1 MRLLFCFFMIISI
14 GLHGQKSVLS
24 EGEWIK
30 VSVRKSGTYKIDYTF
45 LKKNASNFKTI
56 DPQKIRVFVGNIK
69 SLPQNNSSERTKDL
83 RQIPVLINDLN
94 RKLDINDQILFY
106 AESPHEEF
114 FDSFSSRI
122 RHKLNAYSDENFYF
136 INIGKEDAIKIE
148 TLPTTQ
154 SNSSPIQVL
163 TYFTYEE
170 KERKNLLS
178 SGRNW
183 FGEFFYNNYSLN
195 LTNPDAQSDIRLNMS
210 ILGMGRSDQTLNL
223 KIGEES
229 ITNLTLPKSFYN
241 SADNYARYNR
251 VSNHTDFELNIP
263 KSKANAN
270 LELSLSTAGS
280 ANAGAYMD
288 YYEIQYERN
297 ITYNPTEA
305 IKYWYLKKSR
315 ETTFRLN
322 RMDKNTEVWLVDNA
336 FKPSRFSLKNDGT
349 FGEDLNDSETKQI
362 IVFDKE
368 SVETPTFIEK
378 VANQSIIDHN
388 TPNLLIVYPE
398 KFRAEAERLM
408 IFKKQTQN
416 IDVLGFSTKE
426 IYNEF
431 SSGKLDPTAIRDF
444 CRHFWLK
451 DKTKLKHLL
460 LIGDATFDYKN
471 NNEIGY
477 VDTKN
482 FVPTYQS
489 RESLEPIYSFSSD
502 DYFGFLEDHEGDWSE
517 GFSQKNIWI
526 SNRDNDHTMDI
537 AVGRLPAKT
546 LFEAKGL
553 ISKIINYQNAEIKNG
568 DWKTKIAYVADN
580 RDYNIHQQD
589 AESLSQLSK
598 SAYGGFQLEKI
609 YLDQFPISTNNT
621 APKATEAID
630 NVLRNGS
637 FLVNYNGHGSEDGW
651 ANEKLLT
658 IADIQNFR
666 NPTKLPIFFTATCQ
680 FGKFDNPALVS
691 GAELALLNP
700 SGGCIA
706 LLTTTR
712 PVYSSTNERI
722 NSAFY
727 NNISNAKTLGELFVL
742 TKNQSIEGEIN
753 RNFSLLGDP
762 SQLLPEFKNHV
773 ELLKVNDKQPNG
785 QVLKALEKIQV
796 VGKTEKKITGKIK
809 VTVFDKPTQDVTL
822 GTFGD
827 GPKFSYYSSEKKLF
841 EGLYAINH
849 GEFMAQII
857 LPKDQAF
864 GSGKGLMTFYAINE
878 DSTENIYGYFNDF
891 ILSHQT
897 KAESEDNTG
906 PEVKISQNSNELI
919 IFEIFDENGI
929 NISDFDANHKMQIV
943 LDDTLII
950 VANELYTPSQSAYQ
964 GFVNF
969 YVGNLTSGKHKLK
982 FIVYDSHNNKTEKSF
997 EFNIE
1002 KPEFAIVN
1010 YLNYPNPF
1018 SNYTNLIFKHNR
1030 LGNDILAHLMVYDIF
1045 GKTIVD
1051 YQKSCKNCEEK
1062 IEFGLDFEGKT
1073 DIPSQL
1079 YYKINLLSVSENETT
1094 QSSGRLIF
1102 WK

>member
-1 MRLLFCFFMIISI
+1 MIISF
-14 GLHGQKSVLS
+14 GLQGQKSVLS

-30 VSVRKSGTYKIDYTF
+30 VSVKKSGIYKIDYTF
-45 LKKNASNFKTI
+45 LKKNSSNYKAL

-69 SLPQNNSSERTKDL
+69 SLPQNNSIERIKDL
-83 RQIPVLINDLN
+83 RQIPVLGNDLN
-94 RKLDINDQILFY
+94 RKLEVTDEILFY
-106 AESPHEEF
+106 AESPHEEY
-114 FDSFSSRI
+114 FDSLSSRI
-122 RHKLNAYSDENFYF
+122 KHKLNAYSDENFYF

-154 SNSSPIQVL
+154 SNSAPVSIL
-163 TYFTYEE
+163 TYFNYEE
-170 KERKNLLS
+170 KESKNLLS
-178 SGRNW
+178 SGRSW
-183 FGEFFYNNYSLN
+183 FGDFFYNNYSLN
-195 LTNPDAQSDIRLNMS
+195 LINPDAQSDIRLNMS
-210 ILGMGRSDQTLNL
+210 ILGMGRSDQTLSL
-223 KIGEES
+223 KIGGES
-229 ITNLTLPKSFYN
+229 LSNLTLPKSFYN
-241 SADNYARYNR
+241 SADSYARYNR
-251 VSNHTDFELNIP
+251 VSNLTDIELSIP
-263 KSKANAN
+263 KSKPNFN
-270 LELSLSTAGS
+270 LELSLSTVGS
-280 ANAGAYMD
+280 ANAGAYLD
-288 YYEIQYERN
+288 QYEIQYERN
-297 ITYNPTEA
+297 ITYNPNTT
-305 IKYWYLKKSR
+305 IKYWFLKKSR
-315 ETTFRLN
+315 ETVFSLN
-322 RMDKNTEVWLVDNA
+322 QTDKNTEVWFLDNPYL
-336 FKPSRFSLKNDGT
+336 PSRFSLKNDGT
-349 FGEDLNDSETKQI
+349 FGADLKDRPTTQI

-368 SVETPTFIEK
+368 SVEIPTFIEK
-378 VANQSIIDHN
+378 VTNQSIIDHN
-388 TPNLLIVYPE
+388 TPNLLVVYPE
-398 KFRAEAERLM
+398 KFKAEAERLI

-426 IYNEF
+426 IFNEF
-431 SSGKLDPTAIRDF
+431 SSGKIDPTAIRDF

-471 NNEIGY
+471 NNEISY

-502 DYFGFLEDHEGDWSE
+502 DYFGFLEDHEGEWSE
-517 GFSQKNIWI
+517 GFSQNNMWI

-553 ISKIINYQNAEIKNG
+553 ITKIINYQNTEIEEG

-598 SAYGGFQLEKI
+598 TAYGGFQIEKI

-621 APKATEAID
+621 APKATEAI
-630 NVLRNGS
+630 NNSMKNGS
-637 FLVNYNGHGSEDGW
+637 FLFNYNGHGSEDGW

-727 NNISNAKTLGELFVL
+727 NYISKAKTLGELFVL

-762 SQLLPEFKNHV
+762 SQPLPEFKNQI

-785 QVLKALEKIQV
+785 QTWKALEKIQV

-809 VTVFDKPTQDVTL
+809 VTIFDKPTQVVTL
-822 GTFGD
+822 GTFAD
-827 GPKFSYYSSEKKLF
+827 GPKFNYSSSEKRLF
-841 EGLYAINH
+841 EGLYAIND
-849 GEFMAQII
+849 GEFMAEII

-864 GSGKGLMTFYAINE
+864 GSGNGLMTFYAINV
-878 DSTENIYGYFNDF
+878 DSTENNYGYFDDF
-891 ILSHQT
+891 MLSHQT
-897 KAESEDNTG
+897 NAESEDNAG
-906 PEVKISQNSNELI
+906 PEVKISQNSNEI
-919 IFEIFDENGI
+919 INFEIFDENGI
-929 NISDFDANHKMQIV
+929 NVSDFEANHKMQII
-943 LDDTLII
+943 LDDSL
-950 VANELYTPSQSAYQ
+950 VVDANVLYAPSQSAYQ

-969 YVGNLTSGKHKLK
+969 YVGNLSSGKHKLK
-982 FIVYDSHNNKTEKSF
+982 FIVYDSYNNKTEKSF

-1030 LGNDILAHLMVYDIF
+1030 LGNDILAHLVVYDIF
-1045 GKTIVD
+1045 GRTIVD
-1051 YQKSCKNCEEK
+1051 YQKSCKSCEEK
-1062 IEFGLDFEGKT
+1062 IEFGLDFEGKS

-1079 YYKINLLSVSENETT
+1079 YYKLNLLSVSENETT
-1094 QSSGRLIF
+1094 HSSGRLIF

>member
-1 MRLLFCFFMIISI
+1 MRLLFCFFLIISF
-14 GLHGQKSVLS
+14 GLQGQKSVLS

-30 VSVRKSGTYKIDYTF
+30 VSVRKSGIYKIDYPF
-45 LKKNASNFKTI
+45 LKKNSSNYKAL

-69 SLPQNNSSERTKDL
+69 SLPQNNSAERTKDL
-83 RQIPVLINDLN
+83 RQIPVLANDLN
-94 RKLDINDQILFY
+94 RKLEINDEILFY
-106 AESPHEEF
+106 AESPHEEY
-114 FDSFSSRI
+114 FDSLSSRI
-122 RHKLNAYSDENFYF
+122 KHKLNAYSDENFYF
-136 INIGKEDAIKIE
+136 INIGKEDAVKIE
-148 TLPTTQ
+148 TLPSNQ
-154 SNSSPIQVL
+154 SNSSPVSVL
-163 TYFTYEE
+163 TYFNYEE
-170 KERKNLLS
+170 KESKNLLS

-183 FGEFFYNNYSLN
+183 FGDFFYNNYSLN
-195 LTNPDAQSDIRLNMS
+195 LSNPEAQSDIRLNMS
-210 ILGMGRSDQTLNL
+210 LLGMGRSDQTLNL
-223 KIGEES
+223 KIGGEG
-229 ITNLTLPKSFYN
+229 ILNLTLPKSFYN
-241 SADNYARYNR
+241 SADSYARYNR
-251 VSNHTDFELNIP
+251 VSNFTDFELSIP
-263 KSKANAN
+263 KSKPNFN
-270 LELSLSTAGS
+270 LELSLSTVGS
-280 ANAGAYMD
+280 ANAGAYID
-288 YYEIQYERN
+288 YYEIQYERK
-297 ITYNPTEA
+297 ITYNSNTE

-315 ETTFRLN
+315 ETVFSLN
-322 RMDKNTEVWLVDNA
+322 QTDKNMEVWFLDNPYL
-336 FKPSRFSLKNDGT
+336 PSRFSLKNDGT
-349 FGEDLNDSETKQI
+349 FGADLKDRPTTQI

-368 SVETPTFIEK
+368 SVEIPTFIEK
-378 VANQSIIDHN
+378 VTNQSIIDHN
-388 TPNLLIVYPE
+388 TPNLLVVYPE
-398 KFRAEAERLM
+398 KFKAEAERLI

-426 IYNEF
+426 IFNEF
-431 SSGKLDPTAIRDF
+431 SSGKIDPTAIRDF

-471 NNEIGY
+471 NNEISY

-517 GFSQKNIWI
+517 GFSQNNIWI

-537 AVGRLPAKT
+537 AVGRLPVKT

-553 ISKIINYQNAEIKNG
+553 ITKIINYQNTEIEEG

-580 RDYNIHQQD
+580 RDYNIHQRD

-598 SAYGGFQLEKI
+598 TAYGGFELEKI

-621 APKATEAID
+621 APKATEAI
-630 NVLRNGS
+630 NNALKNGS

-651 ANEKLLT
+651 ANEKLLN

-666 NPTKLPIFFTATCQ
+666 NPAKLPIFFTATCQ

-727 NNISNAKTLGELFVL
+727 NNISKAKTLGELFVL

-762 SQLLPEFKNHV
+762 SQPLPEFKNQI

-785 QVLKALEKIQV
+785 QTWKALEKIQV

-809 VTVFDKPTQDVTL
+809 VSVFDKSTQEVTL
-822 GTFGD
+822 GTFAD
-827 GPKFSYYSSEKKLF
+827 GPKFNYSSSEKRLF
-841 EGLYAINH
+841 EGLYAITD
-849 GEFMAQII
+849 GEFMAEII

-878 DSTENIYGYFNDF
+878 DSTENTYGYFDDF
-891 ILSHQT
+891 MLSHQT
-897 KAESEDNTG
+897 NAESEDNAG
-906 PEVKISQNSNELI
+906 PEVKISQNSNEI
-919 IFEIFDENGI
+919 INFEIFDENGI
-929 NISDFDANHKMQIV
+929 NISDFEANHKMQII
-943 LDDTLII
+943 LDDSLI
-950 VANELYTPSQSAYQ
+950 VDANILYAPSQSAYQ

-969 YVGNLTSGKHKLK
+969 YVGNLSSGKHKLK
-982 FIVYDSHNNKTEKSF
+982 FIVYDSYNNKTEKSF

-1030 LGNDILAHLMVYDIF
+1030 LGNDILAHLVVYDIF
-1045 GKTIVD
+1045 GRTIVD

-1062 IEFGLDFEGKT
+1062 IEFGLDFEGKS

-1079 YYKINLLSVSENETT
+1079 YYKLNLLSVSENETT
-1094 QSSGRLIF
+1094 HSSGRLIF